1 MTRSEALASLSASS
15 AHDRL
20 KAARF
25 LVRNATAADLQALRD
40 ALRRETVSYVRASL
54 EVAAKRASHAAAIA
68 RDPNV
73 LDEIE
78 VPPDVRTHIRN
89 EATAEIAGRLLHE
102 VASPVGLVA
111 SAAAR
116 EIPDYENSST
126 KRHIDTLKRIF
137 DAIAQLRSAVA
148 VPRPEEFDLAELISE
163 VVAEATNGHAVGVSL
178 HGSRPM
184 LIRSDPGVLRLALSN
199 GIRNAVEATRSTVE
213 DARQPIVVTWGVTD
227 VDYWVAVLDGGPGLV
242 GPAESAFGV
251 GKTTKKG
258 HTGFGLTIARHAI
271 ETLGGA
277 CSLQPAT
284 DGGARFE
291 VRWER

>member
-1 MTRSEALASLSASS
+1 MRLSARS

-25 LVRNATAADLQALRD
+25 LARNTDEADLQVLRD

-54 EVAAKRASHAAAIA
+54 ELAVKRASHAAAIA
-68 RDPNV
+68 KGSAV

-78 VPPDVRTHIRN
+78 VPPDVRRHIRN
-89 EATAEIAGRLLHE
+89 EATAEVAGRLLHE
-102 VASPVGLVA
+102 VASPVGLIA

-116 EIPDYENSST
+116 EVPDFENSST
-126 KRHIDTLKRIF
+126 KRHVDTLKRVF

-148 VPRPEEFDLAELISE
+148 VPRPEEFDLAELITE
-163 VVAEATNGHAVGVSL
+163 LVAEIIEGHSVEASL

-184 LIRSDPGVLRLALSN
+184 LVRSDPGVLRLALSN
-199 GIRNAVEATRSTVE
+199 GIRNAVEAATSTVE
-213 DARQPIVVTWGVTD
+213 DERLPIVVTWGVTD

-258 HTGFGLTIARHAI
+258 HTGFGLTIARQAI

-277 CSLQPAT
+277 CTLQPAT